1 MARRITPKTK
11 SRAWWGQ
18 HRWSIA
24 HMSGGSRTAS
34 VEHAGSLPSCVHP
47 HFPSPLGRRLQLSTQ
62 SIRGVAA
69 PLSRRNCAGGIC
81 GTRCRRARAL
91 SRTPGVTLVQS
102 PAFAVI
108 GERAG
113 ADQFDRTAMYL
124 FAKTIVAGTPIKLF
138 NQGNMQRDHS
148 ASRSGVWQVSTQS

>member
-1 MARRITPKTK
+1 MRSPT
-11 SRAWWGQ
+11 
-18 HRWSIA
+18 
-24 HMSGGSRTAS
+24 
-34 VEHAGSLPSCVHP
+34 
-47 HFPSPLGRRLQLSTQ
+47 FP
-62 SIRGVAA
+62 VAA
-69 PLSRRNCAGGIC
+69 GPEATIINAIYSWRSSAFVPAKLRRWYLRDDELA
-81 GTRCRRARAL
+81 AL

-138 NQGNMQRDHS
+138 NHDNMQRDHF